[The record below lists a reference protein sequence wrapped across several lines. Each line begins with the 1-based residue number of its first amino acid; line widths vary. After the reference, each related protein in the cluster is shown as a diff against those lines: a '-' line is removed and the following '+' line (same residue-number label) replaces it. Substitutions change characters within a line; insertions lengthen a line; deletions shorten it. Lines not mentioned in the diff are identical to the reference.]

1 MFKCEKVID
10 PQTVKMI
17 KNKEGVCMKN
27 GWKIYS
33 KDMKNIT
40 RNWVAAILI
49 GGLII
54 LPSLYAWFN
63 IKASWDPYGQ
73 TDQIPIGVVNEDA
86 GGQVRD
92 EKINVGNDL
101 VNTLK
106 NNDSMDWHFTNREK
120 AMENLKYGD
129 YFAVIVIPEDFS
141 DNLSTVITDNPKKAK
156 RNTT

>member
-1 MFKCEKVID
+1 
-10 PQTVKMI
+10 
-17 KNKEGVCMKN
+17 MKN

-106 NNDSMDWHFTNREK
+106 NNDSMDWH
-120 AMENLKYGD
+120 LQ
-129 YFAVIVIPEDFS
+129 
-141 DNLSTVITDNPKKAK
+141 TVK
-156 RNTT
+156 RQWKI